1 MKKRVQFSKWLC
13 NVVFAKYQKGGTAI
27 RLVGA
32 EDGMPVATASVW
44 VGGPERVDKDEVA
57 IKDYSENEG
66 MLEALIKGGI
76 IHPPHRM
83 LDGFP
88 IVRLVGE
95 K

>member
-1 MKKRVQFSKWLC
+1 M
-13 NVVFAKYQKGGTAI
+13 VFAKYQKGGTSI

-32 EDGMPVATASVW
+32 EDGIPVATASVW
-44 VGGPERVDKDEVA
+44 IGGPERVDKDEIA